1 MEVAVTILVQR
12 DMDVEKQEEIFDLLR
27 QLRSRVVLQPGY
39 LSGETLFSANRSGTH
54 LVISRWRSLR
64 DWKAW
69 EKSTERWEIISKIEP
84 LLKAPATV
92 SYYLDSPAS
101 VPEGI

>member
-1 MEVAVTILVQR
+1 MSTTILVQR
-12 DMDVEKQEEIFDLLR
+12 DMDAEKQEEVFDLLR

-54 LVISRWRSLR
+54 LVISRWRSLK

-69 EKSTERWEIISKIEP
+69 EKSTERSEILSKIEP

-92 SYYLDSPAS
+92 SFYLDSPAQ